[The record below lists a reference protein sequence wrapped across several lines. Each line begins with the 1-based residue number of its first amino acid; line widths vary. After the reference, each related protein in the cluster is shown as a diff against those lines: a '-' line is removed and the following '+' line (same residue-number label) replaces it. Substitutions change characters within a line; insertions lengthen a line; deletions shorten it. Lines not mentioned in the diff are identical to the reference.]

1 MRHIRAALAKEAT
14 VRFLVA
20 GRRKPAIMLFWVV
33 EVLLLGWA
41 HGLWAQLPTG
51 AGLGTDPLR
60 SNVGAYY
67 YMARPGDLTV
77 IVSIWGEVRNPGQYE
92 VPVGTE
98 LIQLLSYAGGPL
110 VSADLRRIRI
120 IRREANGK
128 HYESVLT
135 VDVSRL
141 VDSPDRIPTI
151 QPGDVIVVGR
161 RSSVVFAQEIM
172 PVFRDVIFLALYLL
186 ISLNTLGVF

>member
-1 MRHIRAALAKEAT
+1 M
-14 VRFLVA
+14 
-20 GRRKPAIMLFWVV
+20 
-33 EVLLLGWA
+33 
-41 HGLWAQLPTG
+41 
-51 AGLGTDPLR
+51 
-60 SNVGAYY
+60 
-67 YMARPGDLTV
+67 
-77 IVSIWGEVRNPGQYE
+77 SIWGEVRNPGQYE